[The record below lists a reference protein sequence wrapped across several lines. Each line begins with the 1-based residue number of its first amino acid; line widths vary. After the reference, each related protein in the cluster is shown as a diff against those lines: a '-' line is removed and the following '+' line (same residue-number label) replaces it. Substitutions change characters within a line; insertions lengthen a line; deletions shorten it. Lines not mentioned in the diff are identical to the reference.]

1 MNMLIMIGNHMS
13 LRYYMG
19 LIRHTRACTNK
30 QVSPGHSTKVVIFKL
45 RSYSEGANPVKY
57 IDF

>member
-1 MNMLIMIGNHMS
+1 
-13 LRYYMG
+13 MG

-45 RSYSEGANPVKY
+45 RSYSEEANPVKY